1 MDLPTPPLQEVTAI
15 SRPIDDIAPDINLL
29 PLRTNKC
36 AARGYEVPDYLSG
49 SNGLGSRCEISKKMS
64 NPQGGTRFFYP
75 PFHSVCVA
83 RGPSTVP
90 DARPQWESGRGG
102 HNYSGALALY
112 TAATRGVLRTAA
124 SGLDVRMTSADS
136 ALSRYPS
143 RRTDQFFPK
152 PRGEGVRPT
161 ATLIAIHL

>member
-1 MDLPTPPLQEVTAI
+1 MCTFHSAI
-15 SRPIDDIAPDINLL
+15 TSYHLELISALL
-29 PLRTNKC
+29 VAMKSQTTSLGRMGWVAGAKSQKKVNPG
-36 AARGYEVPDYLSG
+36 RG
-49 SNGLGSRCEISKKMS
+49 I
-64 NPQGGTRFFYP
+64 RFFLP
-75 PFHSVCVA
+75 PFSQCERRA
-83 RGPSTVP
+83 RSVP